1 MVSVLYAADTIEGA
15 LMQTVFHEAPTPSA
29 GAHLRRNEIAAKG
42 LVLSELR
49 TTTKLQVIDLTS
61 TGLRRVGLTKP
72 QVIDTDANAYPD
84 TRALAQH
91 LYSTCPSAH
100 GIQWS
105 RQLDRSRAV
114 MLFADR
120 LPPASIAPTGPSRS
134 VLDNRPPGAVHMPA
148 GGVETPTTQSQQAM
162 GNWVPLMKDI
172 FLAAKGVLVA
182 NPLEVYTTYTGG
194 RQYGFKTQKDL
205 ERAVSDLGEELHSQ
219 YLLTY
224 TPTNQ
229 DEAGYHN
236 IVVEVLRPGLKIR
249 ARDGY
254 YWAGSKAEAA
264 PKP

>member
-1 MVSVLYAADTIEGA
+1 MADLVGLLRAAARIANLPPASWHRVHDGTLEGTSFNPSPRSNARFSTLRRSDGTVVSVLYAADTIEGA

-134 VLDNRPPGAVHMPA
+134 VLDNN
-148 GGVETPTTQSQQAM
+148 S
-162 GNWVPLMKDI
+162 DI
-172 FLAAKGVLVA
+172 EERIMDLA
-182 NPLEVYTTYTGG
+182 
-194 RQYGFKTQKDL
+194 
-205 ERAVSDLGEELHSQ
+205 EEL
-219 YLLTY
+219 
-224 TPTNQ
+224 
-229 DEAGYHN
+229 G
-236 IVVEVLRPGLKIR
+236 LRFLG
-249 ARDGY
+249 
-254 YWAGSKAEAA
+254 
-264 PKP
+264 